1 MPTNPM
7 LSLLNPQASAAPT
20 AAAPSSP
27 DISGAV
33 GLYKA
38 YQAARNPIAALEQM
52 AQSNSILAQ
61 LRQAQQGGTD
71 MRGAFYALCQQ
82 QGVDPQTILAQF
94 Q

>member
-27 DISGAV
+27 DVSGAV

-38 YQAARNPIAALEQM
+38 YQAARNPIAVLEQM
-52 AQSNSILAQ
+52 AQSNPILAQ
-61 LRQAQQGGTD
+61 LLVFNMTLMAVLSFGPTF
-71 MRGAFYALCQQ
+71 MQQ

>member
-1 MPTNPM
+1 MSVNPI

-20 AAAPSSP
+20 AASSP
-27 DISGAV
+27 DLSGAV
-33 GLYKA
+33 GLYRA

-52 AQSNSILAQ
+52 AQSNPVLAQ

-71 MRGAFYALCQQ
+71 MRGTFYALCEQR
-82 QGVDPQTILAQF
+82 GIDPQTVLAQF

>member
-52 AQSNSILAQ
+52 TQSNPILAQ
-61 LRQAQQGGTD
+61 LRQAQQGAVPVIQTGCTPF
-71 MRGAFYALCQQ
+71 GNIFFGGNQQ
-82 QGVDPQTILAQF
+82 
-94 Q
+94 